1 VYPVRTPNRDQLR
14 ATLAAQGIATGMH
27 YPVPLHKQPVLA
39 RLGYRP
45 GAFPVSEAWSREVL
59 SLPMFAELEPHEIE
73 RAGGIATAWEATAA

>member
-1 VYPVRTPNRDQLR
+1 
-14 ATLAAQGIATGMH
+14 
-27 YPVPLHKQPVLA
+27 VLA
-39 RLGYRP
+39 RLGYRR

>member
-1 VYPVRTPNRDQLR
+1 MRPHAHLDEPHR
-14 ATLAAQGIATGMH
+14 ALAPTQH
-27 YPVPLHKQPVLA
+27 EQPVLA
-39 RLGYRP
+39 RLGYRR